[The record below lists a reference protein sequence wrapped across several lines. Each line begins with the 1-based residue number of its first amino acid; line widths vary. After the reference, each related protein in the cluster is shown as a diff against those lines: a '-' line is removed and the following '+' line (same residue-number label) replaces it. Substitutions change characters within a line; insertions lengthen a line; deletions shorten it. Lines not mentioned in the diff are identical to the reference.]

1 MCPVGRRLYGEHSQC
16 VSIQEFI
23 DYAKLYFYGIFVLLR
38 RERGRA
44 LLSPDSPER
53 DLLRTGYY
61 ANSADI
67 SSTMVVVQL
76 GVLVTLLS
84 LNSKF

>member
-1 MCPVGRRLYGEHSQC
+1 MTLCSSSGFSAGSKHNH
-16 VSIQEFI
+16 
-23 DYAKLYFYGIFVLLR
+23 AKLYFYGIFVLLR

-67 SSTMVVVQL
+67 SSTMVVAQKVD
-76 GVLVTLLS
+76 
-84 LNSKF
+84 FEA